1 MLRRRGLQAIQALLE
16 LALEPQRWHSVRELA
31 ELQNLPAPML
41 EQLLLRL
48 RRAGLLEARRGRLG
62 GYRLALPPPQIALNQ
77 VLAAVAA
84 MPGPLASP
92 GLFMPSHP
100 SSDPANP
107 PARCRNRRRSCS
119 TNFRSS
125 SWAKRD
131 GGWRSGQPT
140 GDPTAGLSPA
150 AGNGA
155 GALPAQSGRPAVGS
169 AQRPSRPWC
178 RWGPNPGLRP
188 GHPTNLSPDLAWD

>member
-16 LALEPQRWHSVRELA
+16 LALEPQRWRSVRELA

-92 GLFMPSHP
+92 GLFMPSQPP
-100 SSDPANP
+100 SDQAKPPLAAETATEAAAKAAAEAVAQNETAAGDPASQQVTQLLVYRLQRAMERELSRLSLEDLLLDLRS
-107 PARCRNRRRSCS
+107 AR
-119 TNFRSS
+119 
-125 SWAKRD
+125 AAHAAD
-131 GGWRSGQPT
+131 GGLILG
-140 GDPTAGLSPA
+140 
-150 AGNGA
+150 
-155 GALPAQSGRPAVGS
+155 
-169 AQRPSRPWC
+169 
-178 RWGPNPGLRP
+178 
-188 GHPTNLSPDLAWD
+188 